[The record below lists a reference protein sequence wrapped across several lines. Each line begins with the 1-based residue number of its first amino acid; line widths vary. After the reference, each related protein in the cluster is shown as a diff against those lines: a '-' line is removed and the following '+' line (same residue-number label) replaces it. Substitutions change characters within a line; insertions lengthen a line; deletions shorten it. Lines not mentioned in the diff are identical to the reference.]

1 MLNREA
7 DAGTFRSPFDER
19 AGGPRDKVLD
29 GLRAVAVLAVVAGHA
44 ALFRFGTMLDA
55 AAPEL
60 RSTMGSVAVTGVRIF
75 FLISG
80 YVITRLLLIE
90 YRERGAVSLA
100 KFYTRR
106 ITRIIPPFA
115 VYLGAVLLLSRAGY
129 FSAPPSEIAAAG
141 AFICNT
147 NLHPCTWF
155 VGHSWSL
162 AVEEQFYLLW
172 PMLLM
177 IVTPRWRPPFLSAIA
192 LALLAIAFY
201 RGGGS
206 FNNEI
211 SFLFIVL
218 GAFMAANV
226 GLQRLFV
233 SWVSAPVWLG
243 AALAFAAAS
252 LFALDAA
259 MIVLGPLL
267 LTIFVFGAA
276 NFALLAAL
284 LKSRPFQI
292 VGGCS
297 YSLYLWQQLFL
308 GASTH
313 YSGPPPPLWGLPVA
327 VWLSWQFIEKPGIAL
342 GRAWTRP
349 APATAK
355 AETHFT

>member
-1 MLNREA
+1 MLNRETEA
-7 DAGTFRSPFDER
+7 PRNPFDER

-29 GLRAVAVLAVVAGHA
+29 GLRAVAVLAVVAGHGV
-44 ALFRFGTMLDA
+44 LFRFGTILD

-60 RSTMGSVAVTGVRIF
+60 RSTAGSIAITGVRVF

-80 YVITRLLLIE
+80 YVITRLLLME
-90 YRERGAVSLA
+90 YRERGTVSLA

-115 VYLGAVLLLSRAGY
+115 VYLGTVLLLSQAGY
-129 FSAPPSEIAAAG
+129 IHLLPGEIAAAG
-141 AFICNT
+141 AFVCNT

-162 AVEEQFYLLW
+162 AVEEQFYLFW
-172 PMLLM
+172 PLLLT
-177 IVTPRWRPPFLSAIA
+177 IVTPKRVPALLSAIA
-192 LALLAIAFY
+192 LALLAVALY

-211 SFLFIVL
+211 SFLFIVI
-218 GAFMAANV
+218 GAFMASHV

-233 SWVSAPVWLG
+233 AWVSAPVWLA
-243 AALAFAAAS
+243 AALAFAAGS
-252 LFALDAA
+252 LFAPDMA

-292 VGGCS
+292 VGACS

-308 GASTH
+308 GAPAS
-313 YSGPPPPLWGLPVA
+313 YFGPPPPLWGLPIA
-327 VWLSWQFIEKPGIAL
+327 VWLSWRFIEKPGIAL

-349 APATAK
+349 APAPAP